1 MKRIEYNG
9 QSLVTGNEVADAVTH
24 YVTRAAGMNA
34 AVAVEVPVLAENGTV
49 EPHTLILSAATQ
61 LNVFDVDGDLGGRET
76 ERFPVPEFPAVG
88 GQGATWKAEAVERN
102 APRIDEDPLNP
113 VL

>member
-9 QSLVTGNEVADAVTH
+9 QSLVTGNEAADAVTH

-34 AVAVEVPVLAENGTV
+34 AVAVDVPVLAENGTV
-49 EPHTLILSAATQ
+49 ESHTLILSAATQ
-61 LNVFDVDGDLGGRET
+61 LNVFDVDGDLGERDA
-76 ERFPVPEFPAVG
+76 ERFPVPDFPSVG
-88 GQGATWKAEAVERN
+88 GQGTTWTEDTVQSN
-102 APRIDEDPLNP
+102 APLIDEDPLNP